1 MASNLVAIALQDS
14 NKTITGAL
22 KVDSEVLENIHEQ
35 FIKIATRQD
44 IRVHSFQEARGML
57 GVKGVSGKVRPT
69 LVAVFYSYFIQLM
82 LLDVQIVG
90 DFSSRLGLPDE
101 PVETLNAD
109 HRQMVKCTGKD
120 DDRYRAISGVLKQLL
135 RCDARPIPSGLDSGS
150 PPVSS
155 SRNQGRPDTTQ
166 IMVAPV
172 RTSVVPL
179 TEEQPSNGQ

>member
-69 LVAVFYSYFIQLM
+69 LVAVFYSYFI
-82 LLDVQIVG
+82 
-90 DFSSRLGLPDE
+90 
-101 PVETLNAD
+101 
-109 HRQMVKCTGKD
+109 
-120 DDRYRAISGVLKQLL
+120 
-135 RCDARPIPSGLDSGS
+135 
-150 PPVSS
+150 
-155 SRNQGRPDTTQ
+155 
-166 IMVAPV
+166 
-172 RTSVVPL
+172 
-179 TEEQPSNGQ
+179 